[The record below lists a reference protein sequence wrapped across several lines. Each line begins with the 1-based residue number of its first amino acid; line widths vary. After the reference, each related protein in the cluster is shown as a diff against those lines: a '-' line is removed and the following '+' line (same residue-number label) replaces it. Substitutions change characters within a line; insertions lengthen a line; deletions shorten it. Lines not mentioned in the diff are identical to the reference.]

1 MKSRDLKDA
10 IMSSEKHQIQ
20 IHLLKGFH
28 VQNNVGGDH
37 SMEEKVGS
45 LGPQAQGHAYI
56 LDIYIYIYIHIHV
69 DRTSLYIKYNI
80 CLYIHI
86 GPL

>member
-1 MKSRDLKDA
+1 
-10 IMSSEKHQIQ
+10 
-20 IHLLKGFH
+20 
-28 VQNNVGGDH
+28 
-37 SMEEKVGS
+37 MEEKVGS

-56 LDIYIYIYIHIHV
+56 LDIYTYIYIYIHIHV
-69 DRTSLYIKYNI
+69 DRTSLYIKNNI